1 MLADWLEERFGAG
14 VDWLPFDLHPEYPP
28 EGIPR
33 AQLVARYG
41 PDAMARTAALFGQHG
56 LEYAPN
62 PDVVPNSLRALR
74 LTEHARAEGLHE
86 QFHDRVMDAYWAE
99 GRNIGDDE
107 VLLGLAADVG
117 LEGADDVLAGE
128 GYADE
133 VRRSTAQA
141 HSLGISGIPAFL
153 LGRRLLVLGAHP
165 REVFERA
172 FAQLDG

>member
-1 MLADWLEERFGAG
+1 MEERFGAS

-41 PDAMARTAALFGQHG
+41 PERMKQTAALFERHG
-56 LEYAPN
+56 LEYLPN

-74 LTEHARAEGLHE
+74 LTEHARAQGLHE

-99 GRNIGDDE
+99 GRNIGDPEVLSALADE
-107 VLLGLAADVG
+107 VGLADAQ
-117 LEGADDVLAGE
+117 EVLAGAA
-128 GYADE
+128 YLDD
-133 VRRSTAQA
+133 VRRATAQA
-141 HSLGISGIPAFL
+141 HAVGINGIPAFL

-165 REVFERA
+165 QEVFERA